1 MEDFTT
7 VNPASG
13 SFEPLTL
20 TDFDRRYRSAR
31 SWMTTMQIVTV
42 VFFLSSLVGL
52 ACIATKFSQS
62 GRTGLLVAL
71 LITIFVIFIVALIV
85 TGFSINRRFSLCCP
99 CCNRALYW
107 DFDSFRDYIRCETR
121 YVSDFNPFISGQCRK
136 CKKIVIET
144 DQQLSSFLKERNKR
158 KRAHSSQW
166 ISLACF
172 FIGIVA
178 FLLIVNSRIQTL
190 NSDEHEPL
198 NMDIYSAWSQIG
210 EGDFLQAKKT
220 LTHILA
226 KQPNYSTA
234 HWIYGY
240 ISLQQDDL
248 ESALHHY
255 QKALPYTDEPDRI
268 KKAISLIN
276 KKLKDKK

>member
-7 VNPASG
+7 QNPTSE

-20 TDFDRRYRSAR
+20 TEFDRRYHSAR
-31 SWMTTMQIVTV
+31 PWMSTMQIVVVV
-42 VFFLSSLVGL
+42 VFLFSLASLPFIVP
-52 ACIATKFSQS
+52 KFSKS
-62 GRTGLLVAL
+62 GQDGLFLAL
-71 LITIFVIFIVALIV
+71 LITIFAIFIVALV
-85 TGFSINRRFSLCCP
+85 VLGFYICRRFRLCCP
-99 CCNRALYW
+99 CCKKILYW

-144 DQQLSSFLKERNKR
+144 DHQLNSFLKERNKR

-240 ISLQQDDL
+240 ICLQQDDL
-248 ESALHHY
+248 ENALHHY

-268 KKAISLIN
+268 KKAILLIN
-276 KKLKDKK
+276 KKLENKK